1 MAIITLAFQVLLGSS
16 AQACFPQKQLQDSI
30 PGFDLASFGK
40 QAHKRVDVHAP
51 SIQGSVPGC
60 ARKCAE
66 VRGSARMCA
75 AVRGSARKC
84 AEVRGSAR
92 MCAGMC
98 AEVRGSAR
106 KCAGQVRGSAR
117 KCAEVRG
124 SARGKC
130 AEVRGSARLWPH
142 VAHCVTP
149 APIRKPGAAE
159 SRTEKSKSN
168 FALVDPKCGKE
179 APRQNFQPPRP
190 PKAKS
195 PQGPP
200 RFVYK
205 WDFKYWSLS

>member
-92 MCAGMC
+92 MCEGMC
-98 AEVRGSAR
+98 AE
-106 KCAGQVRGSAR
+106 VRGSAR

-130 AEVRGSARLWPH
+130 AEVRGSARKCARQVRGSARKCAA
-142 VAHCVTP
+142 VAACGPLCDPGPNPKTWRS
-149 APIRKPGAAE
+149 RK
-159 SRTEKSKSN
+159 
-168 FALVDPKCGKE
+168 
-179 APRQNFQPPRP
+179 QNRKIQKQFC
-190 PKAKS
+190 A
-195 PQGPP
+195 G
-200 RFVYK
+200 
-205 WDFKYWSLS
+205 